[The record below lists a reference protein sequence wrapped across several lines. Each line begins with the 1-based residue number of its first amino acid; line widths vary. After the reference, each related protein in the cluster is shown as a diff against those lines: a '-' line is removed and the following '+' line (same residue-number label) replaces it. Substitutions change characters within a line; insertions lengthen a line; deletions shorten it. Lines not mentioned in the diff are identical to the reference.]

1 MYIPFINRHVHHCYC
16 YYCKYSVAADSDG
29 GGSGGSGG
37 SGGNGGVGGG
47 VPAATAL
54 VVTSTYLHVGT
65 VCIVCIVQ
73 YLACM

>member
-37 SGGNGGVGGG
+37 NGGVGGG

-65 VCIVCIVQ
+65 VCVVCIVQ

>member
-1 MYIPFINRHVHHCYC
+1 MYIPFNNRHMHHCYC

-29 GGSGGSGG
+29 GGSGG

-54 VVTSTYLHVGT
+54 VVTSTYLDRYGMYYMYCT
-65 VCIVCIVQ
+65 R
-73 YLACM
+73 LN

>member
-29 GGSGGSGG
+29 GGSGG
-37 SGGNGGVGGG
+37 VGGG

-65 VCIVCIVQ
+65 VCVVCIVQ

>member
-29 GGSGGSGG
+29 GGSGG